1 MSRILLAPGRYVQGA
16 GAITE
21 IGTFVS
27 SMGKKALVVGGK
39 RALGL
44 CGAKVE
50 ASLAALDVGC
60 TQELFEGECCDKE
73 IQRLIEL
80 ATSNGCDF
88 VISVGGG
95 KVIDTGK
102 AVAFEMKVPITV
114 VPTIAA
120 TDAPCS
126 ALSVIYTE
134 DGVFDRYLVTPSNPE
149 CVLVDTEIVANAPV
163 SYLVSGMGDA
173 LATYWE
179 ADTCARSCKPNALT
193 GATPPTLSAQALAK
207 LCYETLLEHGY
218 AAKLAVEKNVVTES
232 VEAIVE
238 ANTLLS
244 GIGFESGG
252 LAGAHSVH
260 NGFTV
265 LEKSHGKLHGEKVAF
280 GTITQMFLEG
290 RSYAKINEVLDFCIK
305 IGLPVCLE
313 DLGIAN
319 PNREEI
325 RAVAEATTAE
335 GETIHSTWFNVTAD
349 KVEAAILAADAYGK
363 EYKEAQK

>member
-1 MSRILLAPGRYVQGA
+1 MSRILLAPGRYVQGT
-16 GAITE
+16 GAISE
-21 IGTFVS
+21 IGKFVS
-27 SMGKKALVVGGK
+27 SMGTKALVIGGK
-39 RALGL
+39 RALAL

-50 ASLAALDVGC
+50 DSLADWQIGC
-60 TQELFEGECCDKE
+60 KQELFEGECCDRE
-73 IQRLIEL
+73 IQRLKEL
-80 ATSNGCDF
+80 ATTESCD
-88 VISVGGG
+88 VIIAVGGG

-102 AVAFEMKVPITV
+102 AVAFELKSPITV
-114 VPTIAA
+114 VPTIAG

-134 DGVFDRYLVTPSNPE
+134 DGVFDRYLVTPTNPD
-149 CVLVDTEIVANAPV
+149 CVLVDTEVVANAPD
-163 SYLVSGMGDA
+163 YFLVAGMGDA

-244 GIGFESGG
+244 GLGFESGG

-265 LEKSHGKLHGEKVAF
+265 LEKTHAKLHGEKVAF
-280 GTITQMFLEG
+280 GTLTQLFLEG
-290 RSYAKINEVLDFCIK
+290 RSYSHIDEVLDFCLK
-305 IGLPVCLE
+305 VGLPICLE
-313 DLGIAN
+313 DLGLEN
-319 PNREEI
+319 PSREEI
-325 RAVAEATTAE
+325 RAVAEATAAE
-335 GETIHSTWFNVTAD
+335 NETIHSTWFPVTPE
-349 KVEAAILAADAYGK
+349 KVEAAIWAADAYGK
-363 EYKEAQK
+363 QYRDAK

>member
-16 GAITE
+16 GAISE

-27 SMGKKALVVGGK
+27 NMGKKALVIGGK
-39 RALGL
+39 RALSL

-50 ASLAALDVGC
+50 VSLAEQKIGSM
-60 TQELFEGECCDKE
+60 QELFEGECCDKE
-73 IQRLIEL
+73 IQRLKEL
-80 ATSNGCDF
+80 AIDNGCD
-88 VISVGGG
+88 VLIAVGGG

-102 AVAFEMKVPITV
+102 AVAFEMKVPVTV

-126 ALSVIYTE
+126 ALSVIYT
-134 DGVFDRYLVTPSNPE
+134 DGGVFERYLVLPNNPE
-149 CVLVDTEIVANAPV
+149 CVLVDTEIVANAPDT
-163 SYLVSGMGDA
+163 YLVSGMGDA

-179 ADTCARSCKPNALT
+179 ADTCNRSCKPNALT
-193 GATPPTLSAQALAK
+193 GATPPTLSAMALAK

-218 AAKLAVEKNVVTES
+218 AAKLAVEKNVVTQS

-280 GTITQMFLEG
+280 GTLTQLFLEG
-290 RSYAKINEVLDFCIK
+290 RSYAQIDEVLDFCLK
-305 IGLPVCLE
+305 VGLPVCLE
-313 DLGIAN
+313 DLGIDN
-319 PNREEI
+319 PTQEEI
-325 RAVAEATTAE
+325 RAVAEATAVE
-335 GETIHSTWFNVTAD
+335 GETIHSTWFTVTAG
-349 KVEAAILAADAYGK
+349 KVEAAIWAADAYGAR
-363 EYKEAQK
+363 YKAAK

>member
-1 MSRILLAPGRYVQGA
+1 MGRILLAPGRYVQGA
-16 GAITE
+16 GVIDE
-21 IGTFVS
+21 IGIFVS
-27 SMGKKALVVGGK
+27 SHGKKALVVGGK
-39 RALGL
+39 RALSL
-44 CGAKVE
+44 CGARVE
-50 ASLAALDVGC
+50 ASLAGEGVACRL
-60 TQELFEGECCDKE
+60 EFFEGECCDRE
-73 IQRLIEL
+73 IERLRAL
-80 ATSNGCDF
+80 ANTEGCDV
-88 VISVGGG
+88 VIAVGGG

-102 AVAFEMKVPITV
+102 AVALAMKSPVTV

-134 DGVFDRYLVTPSNPE
+134 DGVFDRYLLTPKNPE
-149 CVLVDTEIVANAPV
+149 CVLVDTEIVSNAPGHF
-163 SYLVSGMGDA
+163 LVAGMGDA

-179 ADTCARSCKPNALT
+179 ADTCARSCKPNVLT

-207 LCYETLLEHGY
+207 LCYEALLEHGY

-244 GIGFESGG
+244 GLGFESGG

-265 LEKSHGKLHGEKVAF
+265 LEKTHEKLHGEKVAF
-280 GTITQMFLEG
+280 GTITQIFLEG
-290 RSYAKINEVLDFCIK
+290 RSYASIDEVIAFCLRV
-305 IGLPVCLE
+305 GLPVCLE
-313 DLGIAN
+313 DLGIEK
-319 PNREEI
+319 PGREEI

-335 GETIHSTWFNVTAD
+335 GETIHSTWFPVTPD
-349 KVEAAILAADAYGK
+349 KVEAAIWAADSYGK
-363 EYKEAQK
+363 AYKPAR